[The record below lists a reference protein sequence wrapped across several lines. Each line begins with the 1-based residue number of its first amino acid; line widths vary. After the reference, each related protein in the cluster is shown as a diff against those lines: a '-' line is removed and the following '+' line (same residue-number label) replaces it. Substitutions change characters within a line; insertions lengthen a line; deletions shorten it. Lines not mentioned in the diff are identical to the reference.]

1 VKHTPIQYSE
11 YLKIDELLKQQNL
24 RSEELGRPAHDEL
37 LFITV
42 HQTYELW
49 FKQMLF
55 ELDSTL
61 KIFSQEKVE
70 EKQLSTVVHR
80 LARVN
85 EIIK

>member
-1 VKHTPIQYSE
+1 MKHTPIQYTD
-11 YLKIDELLKQQNL
+11 YLRIDELLKQQNL

-55 ELDSTL
+55 ELNSTL
-61 KIFSQEKVE
+61 KIFSQDRVE
-70 EKQLSTVVHR
+70 EKQLRNIWMSTVQF
-80 LARVN
+80 L
-85 EIIK
+85 